1 MNPFNANTMSK
12 TLSLKVSVSINAPKT
27 KVWDALTNPVQI
39 KKYLF
44 GTETVSDWKVGS
56 PITFRG
62 VWEGKPY
69 EDKGHI
75 LEIEKNK
82 ILKYNYWSN
91 FSGDKDEP
99 SNYSN
104 ITYLLSEEKG
114 RTLFTLRQDNI
125 KTKEAQVQ
133 SENNW
138 GMVLN
143 KMKSLLEQ

>member
-1 MNPFNANTMSK
+1 MSK
-12 TLSLKVSVSINAPKT
+12 NLSLKVTVTINAPKST
-27 KVWDALTNPVQI
+27 VWDALTNPAQI
-39 KKYLF
+39 KRYLF
-44 GTETVSDWKVGS
+44 GTDAVSDWKVGS
-56 PITFRG
+56 PIVFRG

-75 LEIEKNK
+75 LELEKNSH
-82 ILKYNYWSN
+82 LKYSYWSN

-104 ITYLLSEEKG
+104 ITYQLSEEKG
-114 RTLFTLRQDNI
+114 RTLCTLRQDNI
-125 KTKEAQVQ
+125 KTREAQMQ

-143 KMKSLLEQ
+143 KMKDLLEPGA